1 MQALIDKAKE
11 LLESKRAAVVIGH
24 GEGTA
29 GRVRAIFVT
38 DPAKASSL
46 IHDER
51 CTQNL
56 AMYLPKHEVKHLG
69 KIAMVA
75 DKSTLRSILVL
86 STEHQLKDAELL
98 MLVVNEDGTIGELP
112 DFKSIEDY
120 LAKVNI
126 SITDDEKQLLARIE
140 AMTREERWAFWKTE
154 FSKCIKCY
162 ACRQSCPMC
171 YCHKCAAEGN
181 RPQWITVPSHDL
193 GNFEWHMMRAFHLA
207 GRCINCGECAKACP
221 MEIPLNM
228 LTYKMIQDISEF
240 FHFSTGMK
248 HDALYVLSTYKN
260 EDKETFIR

>member
-11 LLESKRAAVVIGH
+11 LLESGRAGVIIGH

-29 GRVRAIFVT
+29 GRVRAIFIT
-38 DPAKASSL
+38 DPAKTGKL
-46 IHDER
+46 IHDDR

-56 AMYLPKHEVKHLG
+56 SMYLPKHEVRHLG

-75 DKSTLRSILVL
+75 DKSTLRSIMVL
-86 STEHQLKDAELL
+86 SSEHQVKDGEMI
-98 MLVVNEDGTIGELP
+98 MLVVNKDGSILDLP

-120 LAKVNI
+120 LAGTDI
-126 SITDDEKQLLARIE
+126 SITADEKQLLAKIDG
-140 AMTREERWAFWKTE
+140 MTKEERWVFWKNE

-171 YCHKCAAEGN
+171 YCHKCTAECN
-181 RPQWITVPSHDL
+181 QPQWINVPAHDL

-228 LTYKMIQDISEF
+228 LTYKMIGDISEF
-240 FHFSTGMK
+240 FGYSAGMK
-248 HDALYVLSTYKN
+248 HDTLYVLSTYKN